1 MSAWSSRSVLGII
14 AAATVWLGWLTVA
27 PALGFSSLASA
38 AMLNLVVAPHDDPGS
53 WPGWII
59 LIAGLVVVAGLFV
72 ALARSGRVPARIGS
86 GAVLG
91 IICWLIAGI
100 VLMPLLGLLD
110 PATTATTADPM
121 RGSLMMLPLGLGAP
135 IEALIAWLAFG
146 LVLGATVS
154 VPAERTGTAP
164 IAGEAEPGPPPTTS
178 SRDLVLVLVGLVLA
192 LVPAL
197 ALAGVR
203 AESSLADS
211 SSATTTQVA
220 RQTVA
225 SLPTGQDFISV
236 IELSQAPG
244 AVLGPHVHTYS
255 GVAYGLDGVAT
266 IGFASSPTVAVA
278 RGQAGFIVAGQV
290 HAHRNV
296 QDVAAG
302 ALLAVALLV
311 LVGIVVLLAARR
323 PARTGLLS
331 LALLVLIGTSAVAI
345 QGPGSNDWLFIS
357 IRSAGGRNAEMP
369 LATSERLFESPAVG
383 PFAPGPYTETL
394 DRVRLHPS
402 SSQAFAPTGPTV
414 IVVLDGSVDVQGQ
427 AGAATS
433 LGSRGSTLVSPGT
446 TATITDSAGEPAEL
460 LVFTVVG
467 GSGD

>member
-203 AESSLADS
+203 AESSLAEL
-211 SSATTTQVA
+211 SSAATTQVA

-266 IGFASSPTVAVA
+266 IGFATNPTVAVP
-278 RGQAGFIVAGQV
+278 RGQAGFGAGQV

-394 DRVRLHPS
+394 DRVRPNPS
-402 SSQAFAPTGPTV
+402 SSHAFAAGPTV
-414 IVVLDGSVDVQGQ
+414 IVVLDGSVDVQGE

-446 TATITDSAGEPAEL
+446 TATITDSGSGPAEL
-460 LVFTVVG
+460 LVFTVA
-467 GSGD
+467 GSSGN